1 MDEIKIILDL
11 AALKILM
18 QGGEIVFTDNDNE
31 VPAIVLVCD
40 ESATKDVK
48 TAVQMAMLNLLPP
61 APGLH

>member
-11 AALKILM
+11 TALKALM
-18 QGGEIVFTDNDNE
+18 EGEEIVFTDPDNMA
-31 VPAIVLVCD
+31 PAIVLACD
-40 ESATKDVK
+40 EAATKNVK